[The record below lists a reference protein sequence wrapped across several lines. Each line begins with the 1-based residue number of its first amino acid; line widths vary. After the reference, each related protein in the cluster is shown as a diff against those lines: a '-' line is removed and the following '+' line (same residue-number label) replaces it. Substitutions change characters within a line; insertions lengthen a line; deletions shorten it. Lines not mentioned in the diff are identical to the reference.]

1 MLRSSALEN
10 KKRGTKAVFGK
21 EAFTVSV
28 KTFVL
33 LNIAFFIVALIS
45 TLLRGGGPS
54 SLLYILYI
62 YGILFLTIFVISWI
76 KRKD

>member
-1 MLRSSALEN
+1 MEDR
-10 KKRGTKAVFGK
+10 KRGTKAVFGK

-33 LNIAFFIVALIS
+33 LNMAFFIAALIS
-45 TLLRGGGPS
+45 ILLRGGKLPS
-54 SLLYILYI
+54 ILFVLYI
-62 YGILFLTIFVISWI
+62 YGIVFLTTFVISWI